1 MTSLV
6 QDERWPM
13 IFGRNTHL
21 ISTVVTYLCTQIVS
35 IAHTNSNY
43 ILVIISCESL
53 FSHVLRSATY

>member
-13 IFGRNTHL
+13 IFGRNTRL

-35 IAHTNSNY
+35 IAHTNSNN
-43 ILVIISCESL
+43 LVIISCESL